1 MSQNPIMSEPQPRS
15 GVCIVRD
22 EVQPEHC
29 LITIK
34 LSRNT
39 GRNIYPARSDPELH
53 FADPR
58 DALQAVAGFLQSFMP
73 GPRRTAE
80 Q

>member
-1 MSQNPIMSEPQPRS
+1 MSQNPIMSAAKPES
-15 GVCIVRD
+15 GVCIVRV

-34 LSRNT
+34 MSRNT

-58 DALQAVAGFLQSFMP
+58 DALQAVAGFLQSFVQE
-73 GPRRTAE
+73 PRHRAE